1 VKSFKFKFIGDITVV
16 KVGLVVATLRDA
28 KPFWEEMEKG
38 AMFNQ
43 EKIIIDLSACTYVDS
58 TFIGIIIKMFRKVTE
73 KKNQLKLVYP
83 QEENVINFWAFGLTK
98 VIECFETLKEATDS
112 FDPKF
117 ISWRTNFN
125 EEYNR
130 N

>member
-16 KVGLVVATLRDA
+16 KVDLVVATLRDA
-28 KPFWEEMEKG
+28 IPFWEEMEKG
-38 AMFNQ
+38 AMFNR

-58 TFIGIIIKMFRKVTE
+58 TFIGIIIKMFRKVTK

-83 QEENVINFWAFGLTK
+83 QKENVINFWVFGLTK
-98 VIECFETLKEATDS
+98 VIECFDTLKEATDS

-117 ISWRTNFN
+117 ISWRTNFD
-125 EEYNR
+125 EEFYWN
-130 N
+130 